1 MEIYSMYD
9 DRSSWPNDGPIQDM
23 SRATE
28 SPYRSIGHSSRTSS
42 AYYTATAKSQRS
54 SYSVAAPRISA
65 VSTASRSSSGGTS
78 SPYVGI
84 EEDIS
89 SDYHNVLPP
98 KPLPKPPQMY
108 SRSGSSH
115 ANSDGANE
123 PEAASQSRY
132 LSPSPPQSRPSSAR
146 SHTSSGLNGHTTA
159 PQRLSHGPPSEHAS
173 LTSPSSHLS
182 RPASQTTGTSTS
194 PRLLSKKR
202 SDLSITPSAGED
214 PDSFHVRS
222 TYAQLDILGVK
233 GDGIDEGVERTR
245 ARVGGSRESEL
256 QAMNAVGDEDEK
268 RRDLSPQ
275 EVQMLASLDR
285 YGFFA
290 APSHDRFVLLPA
302 TPLLKPLSHIS
313 RADTSASENATILPS
328 LPPPRTPIHE
338 EERMKKWGRMLVPRS
353 RDVGGNIQTWAI
365 DSEKEHKLARRAFKG
380 IPDRWRSA
388 AWLAFIGKFAHADK
402 DQLIALSIEY
412 REALE
417 KHSPYDIQIDLDVPR
432 TINGHVLFHTR
443 YGLGQRS
450 LFHVLHSFSLRCN
463 ECGYCQGMG
472 PIASMLLCYMAPERA
487 YASLVHLHDAYHM
500 HDIFSPGFP
509 GLLESIYVQER
520 ITEEMMPEVY
530 AAFKKHII
538 STTSYATKWYITL
551 FANSIPYQT
560 HLRLWDAFLLE
571 GPDLFIIVAV
581 SIIWVHRD
589 RITSESAN
597 FETVLSLLSSFF
609 VPEDEDVYLNWIAKV
624 AENKKMRT
632 KMQSWRAALL

>member
-1 MEIYSMYD
+1 METPNLMVVPPTPLYAQHAPSPSPSISTAPSTPGLTQSSEDTQRGSSETTMEIYSMYD
-9 DRSSWPNDGPIQDM
+9 DRSSWPNDGPLQDM

-28 SPYRSIGHSSRTSS
+28 SPYRSIGHSSRASS

-54 SYSVAAPRISA
+54 SYAGAAPRTSA
-65 VSTASRSSSGGTS
+65 SSATSRSSSAYTG

-98 KPLPKPPQMY
+98 KPLPMPPQKH
-108 SRSGSSH
+108 S
-115 ANSDGANE
+115 
-123 PEAASQSRY
+123 PSQSRY
-132 LSPSPPQSRPSSAR
+132 LSPSPPRSRPSSAR

-159 PQRLSHGPPSEHAS
+159 PQRLSHGPPSEHTS
-173 LTSPSSHLS
+173 LTSPSSRLS
-182 RPASQTTGTSTS
+182 RPTSQTTGTSTS

-233 GDGIDEGVERTR
+233 GDGIDEGVERT
-245 ARVGGSRESEL
+245 L
-256 QAMNAVGDEDEK
+256 GDEDEK

-275 EVQMLASLDR
+275 EIQMLASLDR

-290 APSHDRFVLLPA
+290 TPSHDRFV
-302 TPLLKPLSHIS
+302 
-313 RADTSASENATILPS
+313 ATILPS

-338 EERMKKWGRMLVPRS
+338 EERMEKWGRMLVPRS
-353 RDVGGNIQTWAI
+353 RDAGGNIQTWAI
-365 DSEKEHKLARRAFKG
+365 DPAKEHKLSRRAFKG

-388 AWLAFIGKFAHADK
+388 AWLAFVGKFAHVDE
-402 DQLIALSIEY
+402 DQHIALSIEY

-432 TINGHVLFHTR
+432 TINGHVLFRTR
-443 YGLGQRS
+443 YGLG
-450 LFHVLHSFSLRCN
+450 

-472 PIASMLLCYMAPERA
+472 PIASMLLCYLAPERA

-520 ITEEMMPEVY
+520 ITEEMMPKVY
-530 AAFKKHII
+530 AAFKRHIV

-560 HLRLWDAFLLE
+560 HLRLWDVFLLE
-571 GPDLFIIVAV
+571 GPDLFVIVAV

-589 RITSESAN
+589 RITAESAN

-609 VPEDEDVYLNWIAKV
+609 VPENEDVYLNWIGKV
-624 AENKKMRT
+624 AENKKMRS
-632 KMQSWRAALL
+632 KMQSWRTEWKGLVASGRDGEALL

>member
-1 MEIYSMYD
+1 MMHRKLCRALWLYVIGRVVGEREHYTALGCSLIYQPTLGFHLDSGSRTSSLSAPFIFHPFPSSHLRGVFLPLFMEAPNLMVVPPTPLYTQHTPSLSSSVSTAPSTPGPIHSPEDTQRGSSETTMEIYSMYD

-65 VSTASRSSSGGTS
+65 VSTASRSSSAGTS

-146 SHTSSGLNGHTTA
+146 SHTSSRLNGHTTA

-285 YGFFA
+285 
-290 APSHDRFVLLPA
+290 
-302 TPLLKPLSHIS
+302 
-313 RADTSASENATILPS
+313 
-328 LPPPRTPIHE
+328 
-338 EERMKKWGRMLVPRS
+338 
-353 RDVGGNIQTWAI
+353 
-365 DSEKEHKLARRAFKG
+365 
-380 IPDRWRSA
+380 
-388 AWLAFIGKFAHADK
+388 
-402 DQLIALSIEY
+402 
-412 REALE
+412 
-417 KHSPYDIQIDLDVPR
+417 
-432 TINGHVLFHTR
+432 
-443 YGLGQRS
+443 
-450 LFHVLHSFSLRCN
+450 
-463 ECGYCQGMG
+463 
-472 PIASMLLCYMAPERA
+472 
-487 YASLVHLHDAYHM
+487 
-500 HDIFSPGFP
+500 
-509 GLLESIYVQER
+509 
-520 ITEEMMPEVY
+520 
-530 AAFKKHII
+530 
-538 STTSYATKWYITL
+538 
-551 FANSIPYQT
+551 
-560 HLRLWDAFLLE
+560 
-571 GPDLFIIVAV
+571 
-581 SIIWVHRD
+581 
-589 RITSESAN
+589 
-597 FETVLSLLSSFF
+597 
-609 VPEDEDVYLNWIAKV
+609 
-624 AENKKMRT
+624 
-632 KMQSWRAALL
+632 